1 MSKPLITALLLVL
14 ALPVVAAENR
24 SIVRINDGD
33 GTWRQRL
40 GEHFGHL
47 PRDRKRGEIVLQ
59 VDAADWRWL
68 QTQGYAPRFDAA
80 LSAQLQ
86 TTLAKTIPGYSCYST
101 VEETDAFIDTQVAAH
116 PALATV
122 VDLGDSWEKTSPGGL
137 AGYDL
142 RLLKISN
149 STVIEDKPKMMVM
162 SGLHAREYTP
172 VQLNLKFAEWL
183 LSNYGTNAEATW
195 LVDHNEFHVLLQAN
209 PDGRIEAEAGYSQ
222 RKNWHWRGSC
232 GSHALNSGYGPGT
245 DLNRNFPF
253 LWNQVAGG
261 SSGDPCSATYRGATA
276 RSEPEAAAVDDYVTS
291 IFPDARTGSE
301 NDLNDAANA
310 NTPTMFIDLHSSG
323 GTILYPWGV
332 AVTPTA
338 AANDA
343 AFKAMARRMTWF
355 NNYDPGQSGSAL
367 YLTDGASD
375 DNAYGKLGVPA
386 FTWELGSAFFDS
398 CTNFNSEW
406 PGNLD
411 ALRYA
416 ARIVQA
422 PYLRAAGP
430 DVHTVVALPAAVDQ
444 GTPVTISATATDAR
458 FNQTSGS
465 ETIQNIVSARAYV
478 DVLPWQPGAVPI
490 GMTAADGAFN
500 SATEALSLSLATVS
514 LTDGR
519 HVVYIEASDASG
531 RAGAIGATFL
541 QISGGLL
548 SDGFE

>member
-1 MSKPLITALLLVL
+1 MSTHPTL
-14 ALPVVAAENR
+14 A
-24 SIVRINDGD
+24 SIVDI
-33 GTWRQRL
+33 
-40 GEHFGHL
+40 
-47 PRDRKRGEIVLQ
+47 
-59 VDAADWRWL
+59 
-68 QTQGYAPRFDAA
+68 
-80 LSAQLQ
+80 
-86 TTLAKTIPGYSCYST
+86 
-101 VEETDAFIDTQVAAH
+101 
-116 PALATV
+116 
-122 VDLGDSWEKTSPGGL
+122 GDSWEKTSPGGL

-149 STVIEDKPKMMVM
+149 SAVVEDKSKMMVM

-183 LSNYGTNAEATW
+183 LANYGTNAEATW

-209 PDGRIEAEAGYSQ
+209 PDGRKIAEGGSSQ
-222 RKNWHWRGSC
+222 RKNRHYFGSC
-232 GSHALNSGYGPGT
+232 SGTGIGV

-253 LWNQVAGG
+253 YWNLVPGG
-261 SSGDPCSATYRGATA
+261 SSGSLCSDTYRGPTP

-310 NTPTMFIDLHSSG
+310 NTPTMFIDLHSYG

-386 FTWELGSAFFDS
+386 FTWELGSSFFDS
-398 CTNFNSEW
+398 CTTFNSEW

-430 DVHTVVALPAAVDQ
+430 DVHTVAAMPAAVDQ

-465 ETIQNIVSARAYV
+465 ETIQNIMSARAYV
-478 DVLPWQPGAVPI
+478 DVLPWQSGAMPI
-490 GMTAADGAFN
+490 AMAAADGSFN
-500 SATEALSLSLATVS
+500 SATEALSLNLATAS

-541 QISGGLL
+541 QISSGLL

>member
-1 MSKPLITALLLVL
+1 MSKPLITALLLIF
-14 ALPVVAAENR
+14 ALPAIAADNQ

-33 GTWRQRL
+33 GAWRQRL

-86 TTLAKTIPGYSCYST
+86 TTLAKTIPGYSCYNT
-101 VEETDAFIDTQVAAH
+101 VEETDAFIDTQVSTH
-116 PALATV
+116 PTLASI
-122 VDLGDSWEKTSPGGL
+122 VDIGDSWEKTSPGGL

-142 RLLKISN
+142 RLLRISN
-149 STVIEDKPKMMVM
+149 SAVVEDKPKMMVM
-162 SGLHAREYTP
+162 SGLQAREYTP
-172 VQLNLKFAEWL
+172 VRLNLKFAEWL
-183 LSNYGTNAEATW
+183 LANYGTNAEATW

-209 PDGRIEAEAGYSQ
+209 PDGRKIAEGGSSQ
-222 RKNWHWRGSC
+222 RKNRHYFGSC
-232 GSHALNSGYGPGT
+232 SGTGIGV

-253 LWNQVAGG
+253 YWNLVPGG
-261 SSGDPCSATYRGATA
+261 SSGSLCSDTYRGPTP

-310 NTPTMFIDLHSSG
+310 NTPTMFIDLHSYG

-355 NNYDPGQSGSAL
+355 NNYDPGQAGSAL

-386 FTWELGSAFFDS
+386 FTWELGSSFFDS
-398 CTNFNSEW
+398 CTTFNSEW

-430 DVHTVVALPAAVDQ
+430 DVHTVAAMPAAVDQ

-465 ETIQNIVSARAYV
+465 ETIQNIMSARAYV
-478 DVLPWQPGAVPI
+478 DVLPWQPGAMPI
-490 GMTAADGAFN
+490 AMAAADGSFN
-500 SATEALSLSLATVS
+500 SATEALSLNLATAS